1 MEYILKNIKNLR
13 ESKKLTQTDMG
24 NTLGISRV
32 QYANIESGTTS
43 LSMNRMQEIAEILG
57 VDLQHLM
64 SKPTARVIS
73 FVNRK
78 GGVGKSTMTILFS
91 SALAT
96 WTDLKVLVV
105 DTDSQATV
113 AKMSEEEADALNF
126 DVVPFN
132 FDESHTPIRDFLR
145 LIEKKS
151 REYDVILIDTQGSF
165 SDGQATNTILSVSEI
180 CIIPIQATKPAVQ
193 STMTTLVSLPEIA
206 EARSEEGKP
215 FLALGIINQKTRT
228 NEHKIIKDLDGQFG
242 MKVLKNAL
250 SNLVR
255 YHREMSLAKP
265 ICEKG
270 EDDEFVYL
278 FNELLKEIRLV

>member
-1 MEYILKNIKNLR
+1 MQYILQNIKNLR
-13 ESKKLTQTDMG
+13 ESKRITQTDMG
-24 NTLGISRV
+24 NLLGISRV

-43 LSMNRMQEIAEILG
+43 LSMARMQEIADALG
-57 VDLQHLM
+57 VDIERIM
-64 SKPTARVIS
+64 SKPTAKVIS

-91 SALAT
+91 ASLAV

-113 AKMSEEEADALNF
+113 AKMAEEEEDDLQF
-126 DVVPFN
+126 DVLAFN
-132 FDESHTPIRDFLR
+132 FDESHTPIRDFLK

-151 REYDVILIDTQGSF
+151 KEYDVILIDTQGSF
-165 SDGQATNTILSVSEI
+165 SDGQATNTILSVSDI

-206 EARSEEGKP
+206 EARIEEGKS
-215 FLALGIINQKTRT
+215 FMAFGIINQKTRT

-242 MKVLKNAL
+242 LKVLENAL

-265 ICEKG
+265 ICDRN
-270 EDDEFVYL
+270 EDDEFVAL
-278 FNELLKEIRLV
+278 FNEFVKEIRLA